1 MLRRPRGTLL
11 AGSRRRVSR
20 EIEKAHSGR
29 DPHPWISLA
38 GRCPWAIDNKRS
50 VAMYLQMGRASVESQ
65 AKMLRVLM
73 VGAGSRA
80 RRPLL
85 TLAVAVGIALAAAP
99 TLAHH
104 SRAMFDMGKNITYR
118 GVVEEYRWQN
128 PHSHI
133 VVRVG
138 AGAADRSPVGTW
150 TVEASAISVMTSSG
164 WTPRT
169 YKPGDPITVVAHP
182 NMDGSNLVLLFYAI
196 KADGTRLYRAAHRYD
211 GEKE

>member
-1 MLRRPRGTLL
+1 
-11 AGSRRRVSR
+11 
-20 EIEKAHSGR
+20 
-29 DPHPWISLA
+29 
-38 GRCPWAIDNKRS
+38 
-50 VAMYLQMGRASVESQ
+50 
-65 AKMLRVLM
+65 M
-73 VGAGSRA
+73 VRAGSRA

-85 TLAVAVGIALAAAP
+85 ALAVAVGIALAAAP

-138 AGAADRSPVGTW
+138 AGAADRSTVGTW
-150 TVEASAISVMTSSG
+150 TVEASAIGVMTSSG

-169 YKPGDPITVVAHP
+169 YKHGDPITVVAHP
-182 NMDGSNLVLLFYAI
+182 NKAGSNLVLLFYAI
-196 KADGTRLYRAAHRYD
+196 QADGTRLYRAAHQYD

>member
-1 MLRRPRGTLL
+1 
-11 AGSRRRVSR
+11 
-20 EIEKAHSGR
+20 
-29 DPHPWISLA
+29 
-38 GRCPWAIDNKRS
+38 
-50 VAMYLQMGRASVESQ
+50 
-65 AKMLRVLM
+65 MLRVLM

-85 TLAVAVGIALAAAP
+85 ALAVAVGIALVAAAP

-104 SRAMFDMGKNITYR
+104 SRAMFDVGKNITYR

-138 AGAADRSPVGTW
+138 AGAADRSTVGTW

-164 WTPRT
+164 WTPKT

-182 NMDGSNLVLLFYAI
+182 NMDGSKLVLLFYAI

-211 GEKE
+211 GEKEEKE

>member
-1 MLRRPRGTLL
+1 
-11 AGSRRRVSR
+11 
-20 EIEKAHSGR
+20 
-29 DPHPWISLA
+29 
-38 GRCPWAIDNKRS
+38 
-50 VAMYLQMGRASVESQ
+50 
-65 AKMLRVLM
+65 M

-85 TLAVAVGIALAAAP
+85 AFAVAVGIALAAAP

-104 SRAMFDMGKNITYR
+104 SRAMFDMGKNMTYR

-128 PHSHI
+128 PHSQI
-133 VVRVG
+133 VIRVG
-138 AGAADRSPVGTW
+138 AGAADRSTVGTW
-150 TVEASAISVMTSSG
+150 TVEASAIGVMTSSG

-182 NMDGSNLVLLFYAI
+182 NMAASNLVLLFYAI
-196 KADGTRLYRAAHRYD
+196 KADGTRLYRAAHQYD

>member
-1 MLRRPRGTLL
+1 MT
-11 AGSRRRVSR
+11 
-20 EIEKAHSGR
+20 
-29 DPHPWISLA
+29 
-38 GRCPWAIDNKRS
+38 RS
-50 VAMYLQMGRASVESQ
+50 ICCAV
-65 AKMLRVLM
+65 
-73 VGAGSRA
+73 VG
-80 RRPLL
+80 LL
-85 TLAVAVGIALAAAP
+85 TLTDSAA
-99 TLAHH
+99 AHH
-104 SRAMFDMGKNITYR
+104 SRAMFDIGKNITYR

-138 AGAADRSPVGTW
+138 AGAADRSTVGTW
-150 TVEASAISVMTSSG
+150 IVEASAIGVMTSSG

-169 YKPGDPITVVAHP
+169 YKPGDPITVVVHP

>member
-1 MLRRPRGTLL
+1 
-11 AGSRRRVSR
+11 
-20 EIEKAHSGR
+20 
-29 DPHPWISLA
+29 
-38 GRCPWAIDNKRS
+38 
-50 VAMYLQMGRASVESQ
+50 
-65 AKMLRVLM
+65 M

-80 RRPLL
+80 CRPLL
-85 TLAVAVGIALAAAP
+85 ALAMAVGIALAAAP

-104 SRAMFDMGKNITYR
+104 SRAMFDIGKNITYR

-138 AGAADRSPVGTW
+138 AGAANRSTVGTW
-150 TVEASAISVMTSSG
+150 SVEASAISVMASSG

-196 KADGTRLYRAAHRYD
+196 QADGTRLYRAAHRYD

>member
-1 MLRRPRGTLL
+1 
-11 AGSRRRVSR
+11 
-20 EIEKAHSGR
+20 
-29 DPHPWISLA
+29 
-38 GRCPWAIDNKRS
+38 
-50 VAMYLQMGRASVESQ
+50 
-65 AKMLRVLM
+65 M

-85 TLAVAVGIALAAAP
+85 ALAVAVGIALAAAP

-138 AGAADRSPVGTW
+138 AGAADRSTVGTW
-150 TVEASAISVMTSSG
+150 TVEASAIGVMTSSG
-164 WTPRT
+164 WTQRT

-182 NMDGSNLVLLFYAI
+182 NMAGSNLVLLFYAI
-196 KADGTRLYRAAHRYD
+196 KADGTRLYRAAHQYD